1 MTTHTNPSA
10 YEVGQLKSA
19 LRSSQAREARLHIIV
34 SVLQRLFRERG
45 TLYADAATFEEKV
58 RNMSEFA
65 DFPVYM
71 RSIPDVCI
79 ELTPSR
85 ESIDKHFELFRVFH
99 RGWRD
104 VDGDLTFAQYLERL
118 AQQVDAEEE

>member
-1 MTTHTNPSA
+1 MTTQNASA
-10 YEVGQLKSA
+10 FELGQLKSA
-19 LRSSQAREARLHIIV
+19 LRKSQAREARLEIV
-34 SVLQRLFRERG
+34 IAVLQRLYRERG
-45 TLYADAATFEEKV
+45 MLNTDGASYEEKV
-58 RNMSEFA
+58 RNMSEFS

-85 ESIDKHFELFRVFH
+85 ESIDKHYELFRVFH

-118 AQQVDAEEE
+118 AEQVDAEEE